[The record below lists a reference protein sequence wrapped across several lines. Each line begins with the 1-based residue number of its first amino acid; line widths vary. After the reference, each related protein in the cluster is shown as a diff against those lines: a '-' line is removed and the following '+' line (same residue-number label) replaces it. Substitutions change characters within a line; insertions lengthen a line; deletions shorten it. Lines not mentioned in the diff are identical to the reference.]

1 MKLPDMVPLPPRPT
15 LLFVVSLNL
24 LLHRASVAEPVVVGA
39 SDYLGGAGSS
49 GQMPRLEYGGTANV
63 TASVGQTARLLC
75 RIYHLGERAVSWIR
89 KRDLHIL
96 TTDIFTYTSDA
107 RFQVAHQ
114 EGSSNWTLLVNYA
127 QTRDSGIYECQ
138 VNTEPKRSLA
148 FNLHVVESFARIQ
161 GPGRVFAKFNSI
173 LRLTCVVNMPR
184 NSNVEL
190 TWLLDGRPL
199 GEERW
204 VTESSDEYVTS
215 RLVIRSARDSDSG
228 TYTCAPTRAAH
239 ADVQVHVIS
248 GEHPAA
254 MQHGVAGGQR
264 PVCPHLILLLIGH
277 VIVAC
282 SR

>member
-1 MKLPDMVPLPPRPT
+1 MSRCRPCNHVAKTIAAQGLTRGDAMKLPDMVPLPPRPT
-15 LLFVVSLNL
+15 LLFVVSLNI

-39 SDYLGGAGSS
+39 SEYLGGVGGS

-148 FNLHVVESFARIQ
+148 FNLHVV
-161 GPGRVFAKFNSI
+161 
-173 LRLTCVVNMPR
+173 
-184 NSNVEL
+184 VEL

-199 GEERW
+199 SEERW